1 VPVSPVVHTR
11 VKKLLTSL
19 PHKHRR
25 LDPVPR
31 AEQMRVAVDAMGGDN
46 APAVEVAGVVEAC
59 REFGLSVTLVGDKDR
74 LEAELAKHS
83 VSGLDI
89 DIFHASEVIG
99 MHDSASDAVRKKRD
113 SSVRRAFE
121 LVKDGKACAAVSAGN
136 SGATMASGMF
146 VLKRITGIERPAIAQ
161 LFPTLK
167 GQTLVLDIGGN
178 VDCKPLHLVQFAIM
192 GEVYARYAMGIAA
205 PRVGLLSNGEE
216 DSKGNELTRETNAIL
231 RKTSLN
237 YCGYIEGR
245 DIFAGAVDVVVCDGF
260 VGNIVLKLSE
270 GLADAAGKMLKRE
283 IVKSWVSKIGYL
295 FVRGAFDR
303 FKKIVDYAEYGG
315 APLLGINGVG
325 MICHGG
331 SNVKAIKNA
340 IKFAHEYAKNGVSE
354 HVSEKLSENCSVLT
368 RNDSQPPAAVVSEF
382 EP

>member
-1 VPVSPVVHTR
+1 MS
-11 VKKLLTSL
+11 
-19 PHKHRR
+19 
-25 LDPVPR
+25 R

-46 APAVEVAGVVEAC
+46 APVIEVAGAVDAC
-59 REFGLSVTLVGDKDR
+59 REFGLSVTLVGDRSR
-74 LEAELAKHS
+74 LEAELTKHS

-89 DIFHASEVIG
+89 DIFHASEVVG

-167 GQTLVLDIGGN
+167 GQTLVLDVGGN

-192 GEVYARYAMGIAA
+192 GEVYARYAMGIAS

-216 DSKGNELTRETNAIL
+216 DSKGNELTRETNTSL

-270 GLADAAGKMLKRE
+270 GLADAAGKMLKKE

-340 IKFAHEYAKNGVSE
+340 IRFAHEYAKSGVSE
-354 HVSEKLSENCSVLT
+354 HVSEKLSENYSVSI
-368 RNDSQPPAAVVSEF
+368 RNDSQPPAAAVMEL
-382 EP
+382 

>member
-1 VPVSPVVHTR
+1 
-11 VKKLLTSL
+11 
-19 PHKHRR
+19 
-25 LDPVPR
+25 
-31 AEQMRVAVDAMGGDN
+31 MRVAVDAMGGDN
-46 APAVEVAGVVEAC
+46 APAVEVEGAIAAC
-59 REFGLSVTLVGDKDR
+59 REFGLSVTLVGHRER

-83 VSGLDI
+83 VDGLDI
-89 DIFHASEVIG
+89 DIFHASEVVG
-99 MHDSASDAVRKKRD
+99 MHDSASDAIRKKRD
-113 SSVRRAFE
+113 SSVRRSFE

-136 SGATMASGMF
+136 SGATMAAGMF
-146 VLKRITGIERPAIAQ
+146 VLKRIEGIERPAIAQ

-167 GQTLVLDIGGN
+167 GQTLVLDVGGN

-192 GEVYARYAMGIAA
+192 GEVYARYAMGIES
-205 PRVGLLSNGEE
+205 PKVGLLSNGEE
-216 DSKGNELTRETNAIL
+216 DSKGNDLTRETNSSL
-231 RKTSLN
+231 RTSSLN

-283 IVKSWVSKIGYL
+283 IVKSWISKIGYL
-295 FVRGAFDR
+295 FVASAFGR

-340 IKFAHEYAKNGVSE
+340 IRFAHEYAKNGVSE
-354 HVSEKLSENCSVLT
+354 HVAEKLSENDSVSI
-368 RNDSQPPAAVVSEF
+368 RRDSQPPASTE
-382 EP
+382 